1 MNPWYNYNI
10 TVGSFF
16 MRTDKKIVIKL
27 RKQGQSYNQIS
38 AALKV
43 PKSTLSNWLKD
54 IPLSAEAQA
63 KILARTNANAIVKLI
78 ARNKR
83 QTAISQARHQI
94 IRQEAKK
101 EAKKLLTDPLFLA
114 GVSLYWAEGYK
125 QGAHGS
131 KWKSIDFANS
141 DPEMIRLMMK
151 FFIKFL
157 GLKKTEIRIQLM
169 LHNPKDSLKT
179 VDFWHNLTG
188 IPKANFIKTCHVIS
202 RASLQKR
209 NKKLEYGTVHIR
221 INDVSR
227 FFRLIGWIDG
237 LQTKFT

>member
-1 MNPWYNYNI
+1 
-10 TVGSFF
+10 
-16 MRTDKKIVIKL
+16 MRSDKNTVIKL
-27 RKQGQSYNQIS
+27 RKQGKSYSQIS
-38 AALKV
+38 QSLGV
-43 PKSTLSNWLKD
+43 PKSTLSTWLKD

-78 ARNKR
+78 ARNKQ
-83 QTAISQARHQI
+83 QTAISQVRHQA
-94 IRQEAKK
+94 IRREAKK
-101 EAKKLLTDPLFLA
+101 EAKKLLSDPLFLT

-125 QGAHGS
+125 QGAYGS

-151 FFIKFL
+151 FFVRFMD
-157 GLKKTEIRIQLM
+157 LKKTEMRIQVM

-188 IPKANFIKTCHVIS
+188 IPYANFIKTCHVIS

-209 NKKLEYGTVHIR
+209 NKKLEYGTIHIR

-237 LQTKFT
+237 LQAKFT